1 MKEKI
6 KKKLKSQKGFTMQDL
21 IIACLILTL
30 FVGLIGT
37 LMYNSYY
44 NNLRAELS
52 ANMTIYAVK
61 ILEDIDKISYEDV
74 QTKTGSDYE
83 EQFNIPAGYI
93 VELNISNYGE
103 AVGNVE
109 DVIKII
115 KLKISYTFQG
125 KTEDFVV
132 QKLKIKEV

>member
-1 MKEKI
+1 MKGKI

-21 IIACLILTL
+21 IIACLIFTI
-30 FVGLIGT
+30 FAGLIGT

-61 ILEDIDKISYEDV
+61 ILEDLDKISYEEV
-74 QTKTGSDYE
+74 QTKTGTNYK
-83 EQFNIPAGYI
+83 EQFDIPAGYS

-103 AVGNVE
+103 GVE
-109 DVIKII
+109 NIEDIMKII
-115 KLKISYTFQG
+115 NLKISYTLQG
-125 KTEDFVV
+125 ETEDFVV
-132 QKLKIKEV
+132 QRLKIKEM

>member
-1 MKEKI
+1 MDKN
-6 KKKLKSQKGFTMQDL
+6 SFL
-21 IIACLILTL
+21 IYL
-30 FVGLIGT
+30 
-37 LMYNSYY
+37 
-44 NNLRAELS
+44 
-52 ANMTIYAVK
+52 
-61 ILEDIDKISYEDV
+61 
-74 QTKTGSDYE
+74 DYE

-125 KTEDFVV
+125 ETEDFVV

>member
-1 MKEKI
+1 MKGKI

-21 IIACLILTL
+21 IIACLIFTI
-30 FVGLIGT
+30 FAGLIGT

-61 ILEDIDKISYEDV
+61 ILEDLDKISYEEV
-74 QTKTGSDYE
+74 QTKTGTDYK
-83 EQFNIPAGYI
+83 EQFDIPAGYS

-103 AVGNVE
+103 GVE
-109 DVIKII
+109 NIEDIMKII
-115 KLKISYTFQG
+115 NLKISYTLQG
-125 KTEDFVV
+125 ETEDFVV
-132 QKLKIKEV
+132 QRLKIKEM

>member
-6 KKKLKSQKGFTMQDL
+6 NKKLKSQKGFTMQDL

-44 NNLRAELS
+44 NNLRAQLS
-52 ANMTIYAVK
+52 ANMTIYSVK

-74 QTKTGSDYE
+74 QTKTGTDYK
-83 EQFNIPAGYI
+83 EQFNIPAGYN
-93 VELNISNYGE
+93 VEISISNYGDGVE
-103 AVGNVE
+103 NVE
-109 DVIKII
+109 DIIKII
-115 KLKISYTFQG
+115 KLKISYTLKG
-125 KTEDFVV
+125 ETEEFVV
-132 QKLKIKEV
+132 QKLKIKDL

>member
-6 KKKLKSQKGFTMQDL
+6 NKKLKSQKGFTMQDL

-44 NNLRAELS
+44 NNLRAQLS
-52 ANMTIYAVK
+52 ANMTIYSVK

-74 QTKTGSDYE
+74 QTKTGSDYK
-83 EQFNIPAGYI
+83 EQFNIPAGYS
-93 VELNISNYGE
+93 VELSISNYGE
-103 AVGNVE
+103 GVGNVE

>member
-74 QTKTGSDYE
+74 QTKTGTDYK
-83 EQFNIPAGYI
+83 EQFNIPAGYSI
-93 VELNISNYGE
+93 ELSISNYGE

-125 KTEDFVV
+125 ETEDFVV

>member
-1 MKEKI
+1 MKGKI

-21 IIACLILTL
+21 IIACLIFTI
-30 FVGLIGT
+30 FASLIGT

-61 ILEDIDKISYEDV
+61 ILEDLDKISYEEV
-74 QTKTGSDYE
+74 QTKTGTDYK
-83 EQFNIPAGYI
+83 EQFDIPAGYS

-103 AVGNVE
+103 GVE
-109 DVIKII
+109 NIEDIMKII
-115 KLKISYTFQG
+115 NLKISYTLQWE
-125 KTEDFVV
+125 TEDFVV
-132 QKLKIKEV
+132 QRLKIKEM

>member
-1 MKEKI
+1 
-6 KKKLKSQKGFTMQDL
+6 MQDL

>member
-125 KTEDFVV
+125 ETEDFVV